1 MFEIELIIYRKMD
14 LASNNL
20 QRLICHKTQPT
31 SNSQESDSERSRK
44 VRRCKKSGVIERS
57 SSPRSF
63 PIVIIEKKNS
73 LAVPLPLIDDIL
85 ALLGKTAYFSTLD
98 LRSGYWQVSLDEPG
112 WEKTVFVWHLGL
124 FNFRLMPFGLS
135 YVPRVFTQLIS
146 FWVEFGVCHGVF
158 ERCCIFFSGTREEH
172 FEHLLRAF

>member
-1 MFEIELIIYRKMD
+1 M
-14 LASNNL
+14 
-20 QRLICHKTQPT
+20 
-31 SNSQESDSERSRK
+31 
-44 VRRCKKSGVIERS
+44 IERS

-112 WEKTVFVWHLGL
+112 WEKTVICLT
-124 FNFRLMPFGLS
+124 FGG
-135 YVPRVFTQLIS
+135 YLIS
-146 FWVEFGVCHGVF
+146 GWCPLGCHMCRECLPNWYRF
-158 ERCCIFFSGTREEH
+158 EWNSGFAMVYLNDVAFFFPGHERSILNTSWGHFKRFRENRFKLKLLNANVTFFFLFIYFFCFVDMTFHQIFMRKK
-172 FEHLLRAF
+172 RQR